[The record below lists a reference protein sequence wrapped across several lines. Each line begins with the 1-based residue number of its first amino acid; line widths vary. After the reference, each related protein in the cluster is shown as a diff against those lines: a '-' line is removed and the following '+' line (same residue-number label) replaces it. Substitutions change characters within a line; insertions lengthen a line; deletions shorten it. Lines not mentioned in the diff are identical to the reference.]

1 MQADIK
7 SMGIYGGTLA
17 LTLLLSFL
25 HNRQTLN
32 RKWKELLWVA
42 VIALP
47 LSILGG
53 LRSGIGTDYFNYCEI
68 FQLISFR
75 SLSGLTNVR
84 LEYGF
89 VLLVKGVQLITS
101 SYAVCFF
108 VIQFITLFA
117 AFYCFSKLRS
127 KMDMTIAVLLYYL
140 ICYHQSLN
148 VIRQSLAVSFVMLA
162 LVYFTEKK
170 YIFYAAC
177 NLLAVLFHYS
187 AIVTLVFGPV
197 IFLFGRERKA
207 LSPETSL
214 QVQKR
219 RLFIYLGLMVF
230 LSLLMPFAVRIAGKF
245 SVFSWYADYLKNIQ
259 PGIGTAAL
267 YVLMVGPALVFKTNT
282 LCTHKELSQLK
293 YVILMYLPLSIL
305 GYGSTWGSRI
315 TMYTVNL
322 MPLFVPLLI
331 REPKD
336 APRFSVSNWVGLY
349 YIAYYTA
356 SFVYDILI
364 LNYNETFP
372 YRTIWG

>member
-25 HNRQTLN
+25 YNQQTLN
-32 RKWKELLWVA
+32 RKWKGLLWVA

-53 LRSGIGTDYFNYCEI
+53 LRSGIGTDYFNYCKI

-75 SLSGLTNVR
+75 SLSGLADVR

-101 SYAVCFF
+101 NYAVCFF
-108 VIQFITLFA
+108 VIQFITLFT

-148 VIRQSLAVSFVMLA
+148 
-162 LVYFTEKK
+162 
-170 YIFYAAC
+170 IFYAAC

-187 AIVTLVFGPV
+187 AIVTFVFGPV

-207 LSPETSL
+207 LSPESSL

-230 LSLLMPFAVRIAGKF
+230 LSLLMPFAVQIAGKV

-293 YVILMYLPLSIL
+293 YVILLYLPLSIL

>member
-25 HNRQTLN
+25 YNRQTLN

-53 LRSGIGTDYFNYCEI
+53 LRSGIGTDYFNYCKI

-75 SLSGLTNVR
+75 SLSGLADVR

-187 AIVTLVFGPV
+187 AIVT
-197 IFLFGRERKA
+197 
-207 LSPETSL
+207 
-214 QVQKR
+214 
-219 RLFIYLGLMVF
+219 
-230 LSLLMPFAVRIAGKF
+230 
-245 SVFSWYADYLKNIQ
+245 
-259 PGIGTAAL
+259 
-267 YVLMVGPALVFKTNT
+267 
-282 LCTHKELSQLK
+282 
-293 YVILMYLPLSIL
+293 
-305 GYGSTWGSRI
+305 
-315 TMYTVNL
+315 
-322 MPLFVPLLI
+322 
-331 REPKD
+331 
-336 APRFSVSNWVGLY
+336 
-349 YIAYYTA
+349 
-356 SFVYDILI
+356 
-364 LNYNETFP
+364 
-372 YRTIWG
+372 